1 MSDTPENDKAKAL
14 PAASEG
20 GAGGGGPPGEPPAAG
35 GGDGR
40 RDVAEISIVD
50 EMRDSY
56 RDYSMSVIIG
66 RALPDVR
73 DGLKPVHRRILYA
86 MYDEGLLSNRKYSK
100 CAGVVGEVL
109 KKYHPHGDA
118 AVYDA
123 LVRLAQPWNMGQV
136 LVDGQGNFGSIDG
149 DPAAA
154 YRYTE
159 SRLTKLAE
167 ELLRDIEKNTVDFI
181 PNFDGTTAEPSVV
194 PTRVPNLLVNGS
206 EGIAVAMATRCPPHN
221 LKEVIDCLVALIEE
235 RYEGKEKLTTRRLVE
250 LMPGPDF
257 PTGGQLCGQAGVYA
271 YYETGKGSLKLRGVA
286 RIEDAPSKGGRA
298 GRTQIIIDE
307 IPFQVNKAKLVERI
321 AELVRDKRVEG
332 IAELRDE
339 SDRDGMRI
347 AIDLKRDA
355 IGDIVLNALYK
366 HTPLEVTYPVTM
378 LSIVDGQP
386 KTLGMR
392 PLLESFV
399 DFRRE
404 VVTRRTRFELDEA
417 EKRFHVLAGLV
428 TALDDI
434 DRIIEIIRG
443 SRDTDE
449 AKEKLCAE
457 KFAGAI
463 KLGLFATA
471 PTPQIEGWLAQ
482 GFAQLDVTQAQ
493 AILEMR
499 LSRLVG
505 LERDKL
511 LEEGQDLL
519 AEIGRLREILGD
531 LRVLMQVIKNE
542 LKEIQQRFP
551 AERRT
556 RIMADVD
563 EIDVE
568 DLIAEEEMVVTI
580 SHTGYIK
587 RSPLSAYRAQKRGGK
602 GRTAAKTRDEDF
614 IQDAFVAS
622 THAYLLTFTNKGKV
636 YWLKVH
642 QVPEA
647 GPQSRGRPIV
657 NLVQLEQGEDGAGET
672 VTAVLPVRKFPTA
685 EGERYVVTCTK
696 QGTVKKTDLT
706 QYSNP
711 RSTGLIACGIEPG
724 DELIA
729 VQIVDDKSD
738 LFLTTAH
745 GMSIRFTAD
754 QVRPMGRAAVGV
766 IGIKLTEENGQRD
779 EVVAMEA
786 LAPDTFVMTV
796 TENGYGKRTPETE
809 HPKQGRAGQGVIT
822 IKTTERNGRVAGAIQ
837 VGPGDQAMLIT
848 NGGTLIRIATDDV
861 SVISR
866 NTQGVRLIH
875 VDEGERVISVVRIA
889 EPAEGKGQTT
899 EGAPVGDATAEGG
912 MAAEGTNGVNGTH
925 DEHDKQDKHDTEPPG
940 GSADDT
946 DEGDA

>member
-1 MSDTPENDKAKAL
+1 MSDTPDKDP
-14 PAASEG
+14 PAASHDGNG
-20 GAGGGGPPGEPPAAG
+20 GDGNGSAPPGGGEG
-35 GGDGR
+35 GR

-50 EMRDSY
+50 EMRGSY

-123 LVRLAQPWNMGQV
+123 LVRLAQPWNMGAV

-159 SRLTKLAE
+159 SRLTRLAE

-181 PNFDGTTAEPSVV
+181 PNFDGTTEEPSVV

-221 LKEVIDCLVALIEE
+221 LSEVIDCLVAVIEE
-235 RYEGKEKLTTRRLVE
+235 RYEGKEKITTRRLVE
-250 LMPGPDF
+250 MMPGPDF

-271 YYETGKGSLKLRGVA
+271 YYETGKGSLKLRGTA
-286 RIEDAPSKGGRA
+286 RIEDNAKA
-298 GRTQIIIDE
+298 KRTQIIIDE

-321 AELVRDKRVEG
+321 AELVRDKKIEG

-339 SDRDGMRI
+339 SDRDGMRV

-355 IGDIVLNALYK
+355 VADIVLNQLYK

-386 KTLGMR
+386 KVLGMR
-392 PLLESFV
+392 ALLESFI

-404 VVTRRTRFELDEA
+404 VVTRRTRFELDEC
-417 EKRFHVLAGLV
+417 EKRFHILAGLV

-434 DRIIEIIRG
+434 DRVIEIIRA

-449 AKEKLCAE
+449 AKVNLCAE
-457 KFAGAI
+457 KFVGAV
-463 KLGLFATA
+463 KLGLFAGA
-471 PTPQIEGWLAQ
+471 PTKQIEGWLEQ
-482 GFAQLDVTQAQ
+482 GFAQLDEAQAA

-511 LEEGQDLL
+511 LQEGQDLL
-519 AEIGRLREILGD
+519 AEIARLREILAD

-542 LKEIQQRFP
+542 LKEIQLKFP
-551 AERRT
+551 TARRT
-556 RIMADVD
+556 KIVADVD
-563 EIDVE
+563 EIDLE

-580 SHTGYIK
+580 SHAGYIK
-587 RSPLSAYRAQKRGGK
+587 RSPLSAYRAQRRGGK
-602 GRTAAKTRDEDF
+602 GRAAATTKDEDF

-642 QVPEA
+642 QVPEGA
-647 GPQSRGRPIV
+647 PQSRGRPIV
-657 NLVQLEQGEDGAGET
+657 NLVQLEQSQDGDNET
-672 VTAVLPVRKFPTA
+672 VTAVLPVRKFPEK

-729 VQIVDDKSD
+729 VQITDDQSD
-738 LFLTTAH
+738 LFLTTAM
-745 GMSIRFTAD
+745 GMSIRFSAGE
-754 QVRPMGRAAVGV
+754 VRPMGRSAVGV
-766 IGIKLTEENGQRD
+766 IGIKLTEDNGKKD

-786 LAPDTFVMTV
+786 LTPGTFVMTV
-796 TENGYGKRTPETE
+796 TENGFGKRTSEKE
-809 HPKQGRAGQGVIT
+809 YPKQGRAGQGVIT
-822 IKTTERNGRVAGAIQ
+822 IKTTDRNGLVAGAIQ
-837 VGPGDQAMLIT
+837 VMPGDQAMLIT
-848 NGGTLIRIATDDV
+848 NGGTLIRISTDQV
-861 SVISR
+861 SEIGR
-866 NTQGVRLIH
+866 NTQGVSLLK
-875 VDEGERVISVVRIA
+875 VDEGEKVISVVRIA
-889 EPAEGKGQTT
+889 EPAESKSGQTM
-899 EGAPVGDATAEGG
+899 EGAAVSESAVDGTGAPAGD
-912 MAAEGTNGVNGTH
+912 
-925 DEHDKQDKHDTEPPG
+925 DHDTEPPSPTG
-940 GSADDT
+940 DTSEDDT
-946 DEGDA
+946 